1 MTCSNTGYLSILS
14 RSSSFDF
21 TTAVEHNWV
30 ASAGIWHSFELQSHN
45 GETFTLSKVSEPITL
60 ASLSFVPSSSAPD
73 SQPAASHEVS
83 IVSVGSSHIL
93 LCGFPSGN
101 NDLVLLLWDLR
112 YSVVLASQT
121 HSIPGSLGRTK
132 KNPVEV
138 KLVVANASQPSQAI
152 LVLSPR
158 PAPPHLVNGNS
169 EHSTASHTD
178 PNARSSVLVVPLT
191 VPSTSKISNAM
202 GRASASAKWI
212 AQPSTS
218 SESSS
223 PHDGARAKLL
233 RIMKTAM
240 DQKRVDSAD
249 EAFFNWVKQEESRL
263 PKTPEGAPKNE
274 VQLGYQFVQD
284 VLEIVF
290 RQPKGVTEGIP
301 YSPKIV
307 RYVLERRAVSSGM
320 VEGGLLPTLR
330 LRKDWVRCLT

>member
-1 MTCSNTGYLSILS
+1 M
-14 RSSSFDF
+14 
-21 TTAVEHNWV
+21 
-30 ASAGIWHSFELQSHN
+30 
-45 GETFTLSKVSEPITL
+45 
-60 ASLSFVPSSSAPD
+60 
-73 SQPAASHEVS
+73 S

-121 HSIPGSLGRTK
+121 HPIPGSLGRTK

-138 KLVVANASQPSQAI
+138 KLVATTSQPSQAI

-158 PAPPHLVNGNS
+158 PASPHLVNGNS
-169 EHSTASHTD
+169 EHSTTSHTD

-191 VPSTSKISNAM
+191 IPSSSKISNAM

-212 AQPSTS
+212 AQS
-218 SESSS
+218 SAGPDSAS

-240 DQKRVDSAD
+240 DQKRVDSTD

-290 RQPKGVTEGIP
+290 RQPKSVMEGIP

-320 VEGGLLPTLR
+320 VEGGLLPILR
-330 LRKDWVRCLT
+330 LRKDWVRRLA